1 MNERTTPASIGRRDF
16 LGRIAGGLGTLAFAP
31 SARGAESSPSAAAAS
46 RPNIIMFLVD
56 DEDKPSIGAYGGKT
70 WTPNLDQMAREG
82 MRFDQNYVS
91 TAVCT
96 PSRYSFLTG
105 RYPGNSYS
113 KVYIDACGG
122 EDTQGFPSFNVA
134 LESDRMNV
142 GAVLNQAG
150 YVTGFVGKYHLA
162 SKLDQ
167 PEFFEGDDG
176 LVEIP
181 KDPPMEAGPETS
193 AIFRRN
199 ERAMRRYLQAMGF
212 SWAKNIY
219 FENLQA
225 PYAEHNP
232 EWTIQAALEF
242 IEANKDRPFY
252 LHCCTTLLHGGPNSW
267 RKSMDY
273 PLVSGEGEL
282 DALPAV
288 MTPRAELLDTLKKNG
303 FDPDGPTAGEAW
315 LDDAF
320 GAILKKLKALGIGDN
335 TLVIYTS
342 DNGRDGKGS
351 LFTIN
356 GLCLPCIARW
366 PKRISAGSICDEL
379 VQNVDWAPT
388 FFELA
393 GAQVPKEYRMD
404 GRSLAPLLDNGKV
417 EAWRDHL
424 YFEIGYARAV
434 ATKEWKYIAVRY
446 PRERIEEIQKAKP
459 ERLPRL
465 MSYIGRVGIGTRGAE
480 HSGFFDEDQLYDLRN
495 DPEEK
500 ANLARDPKRAAQL
513 ETMRRMLMEH
523 LQRTGRPFGEFIP
536 GGNAAPA
543 GQIDKQIETVKTLKI
558 EGKEVIVPGEEDA
571 GDGEAPGTK
580 AAGAPP
586 KTAAGAKSRADERA
600 KVREQRK
607 AERAQSKNP
616 GAKK

>member
-1 MNERTTPASIGRRDF
+1 MNEDATLARLGRREF
-16 LGRIAGGLGTLAFAP
+16 LGRIAGGLGTLALAP
-31 SARGAESSPSAAAAS
+31 SGMGAESAPRAGAAA

-70 WTPNLDQMAREG
+70 WTPNLDRMAREG
-82 MRFDQNYVS
+82 MRFEQNYVC

-96 PSRYSFLTG
+96 PSRYGFLTG

-113 KVYIDACGG
+113 KLYIDACGG
-122 EDTQGFPSFNVA
+122 EDTQGFPSFNMA
-134 LESDRMNV
+134 LESDRMNA
-142 GAVLNQAG
+142 GAVLSQAG
-150 YVTGFVGKYHLA
+150 YVAGFVGKYHLA

-167 PEFFEGDDG
+167 PEFFQGDDG

-181 KDPPMEAGPETS
+181 KNPAMEAGPE
-193 AIFRRN
+193 AAAAFRRN
-199 ERAMRRYLQAMGF
+199 ERAMRRYIQAMGF
-212 SWAKNIY
+212 SWAKHVS

-232 EWTIQAALEF
+232 EWTVQAALEF

-288 MTPRAELLDTLKKNG
+288 MTPRAELLDALRKNG
-303 FDPDGPTAGEAW
+303 FDPDGPAAGEAW
-315 LDDAF
+315 IDDAI
-320 GAILKKLKALGIGDN
+320 GAILKKLKALGIDDN

-366 PKRISAGSICDEL
+366 PKRIPAGSVCDEL

-404 GRSLAPLLDNGKV
+404 GRSLAPLLDDGKA

-446 PRERIEEIQKAKP
+446 PRERIEEIQKSEP

-500 ANLARDPKRAAQL
+500 TNLARDPKCAAQL
-513 ETMRRMLMEH
+513 ETMRRMLLEH
-523 LQRTGRPFGEFIP
+523 LKRTGRPFGEFIP

-543 GQIDKQIETVKTLKI
+543 GQIDKQIEMVKNIKI
-558 EGKEVIVPGEEDA
+558 EGKQIIVPDDEGAES
-571 GDGEAPGTK
+571 G
-580 AAGAPP
+580 GAPP
-586 KTAAGAKSRADERA
+586 KAAAGAKSRTDERA
-600 KVREQRK
+600 KVREERK
-607 AERAQSKNP
+607 AERAQSRNP
-616 GAKK
+616 AAKQ